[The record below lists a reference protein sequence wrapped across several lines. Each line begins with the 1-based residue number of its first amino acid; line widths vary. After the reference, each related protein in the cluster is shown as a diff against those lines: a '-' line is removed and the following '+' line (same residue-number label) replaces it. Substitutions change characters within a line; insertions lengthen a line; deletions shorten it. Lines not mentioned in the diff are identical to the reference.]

1 MDSVTKNKRGKPLKS
16 GQRKIVRNIYLT
28 IIKDNPGVAIRDIAE
43 KVADSTGISKSSVFN
58 IMREFRLKGK
68 NVTPTKTKN
77 RKTLADKLSDFDKSA
92 IRRKIHSFYLKNEL
106 PTVDKVLR
114 VVNDDT
120 DLPNFSRST
129 FQRVLKLMNFKYV
142 SRKRNSFLIERTDI
156 VLWRR
161 DYLRRIRQYRRE
173 NRKIY
178 YLDETWVN
186 AGHTR
191 GKVWVDMEITS
202 ARDAFIKGLST
213 GLKNPTGK
221 GKRLIVT
228 HIGSDTGFLEGGLW
242 IFESKTT
249 REYHEEMNSQAF
261 KEWFT
266 KILEKVESNSI
277 IVMDNAPYHSEKN
290 EKIPNM
296 SYRKQQIAEWLR
308 SKGVIVPEDA
318 LKIELLSKVKEIK
331 HNYNTYKIDEIAKS
345 KNCTVLRLPPYHCN
359 LNPIELIWAQVKG
372 FVAAHNKHFQLKDVK
387 NLVEQGIRSVTP
399 DSWKKCIS
407 HVIEKEENTM
417 WNVDNNGEET
427 IENFIIN
434 LGESSESSETDNT
447 DASLS
452 GIEELG

>member
-191 GKVWVDMEITS
+191 VMVC
-202 ARDAFIKGLST
+202 GLT
-213 GLKNPTGK
+213 
-221 GKRLIVT
+221 
-228 HIGSDTGFLEGGLW
+228 
-242 IFESKTT
+242 
-249 REYHEEMNSQAF
+249 
-261 KEWFT
+261 
-266 KILEKVESNSI
+266 
-277 IVMDNAPYHSEKN
+277 
-290 EKIPNM
+290 
-296 SYRKQQIAEWLR
+296 
-308 SKGVIVPEDA
+308 
-318 LKIELLSKVKEIK
+318 
-331 HNYNTYKIDEIAKS
+331 
-345 KNCTVLRLPPYHCN
+345 
-359 LNPIELIWAQVKG
+359 
-372 FVAAHNKHFQLKDVK
+372 
-387 NLVEQGIRSVTP
+387 
-399 DSWKKCIS
+399 
-407 HVIEKEENTM
+407 
-417 WNVDNNGEET
+417 
-427 IENFIIN
+427 
-434 LGESSESSETDNT
+434 
-447 DASLS
+447 
-452 GIEELG
+452 